1 MFILSFACLL
11 GKRNIST
18 LGDFF
23 FFFLKKMRLCAH
35 ACIRVRVCIPES
47 MLDSLELVVVSLYI
61 QVLWRSSQ
69 YTLDH

>member
-23 FFFLKKMRLCAH
+23 FKDAFVCTCMYSCTCMHTREHVRLPGAGGCEP
-35 ACIRVRVCIPES
+35 VYTG
-47 MLDSLELVVVSLYI
+47 SLEEQSVYS
-61 QVLWRSSQ
+61 
-69 YTLDH
+69 